1 MNERKAI
8 FNLENR
14 ILCAILAMLLI
25 LSVVIVDLQ
34 SVRSASADVITYSNV
49 LDDLKK
55 DKSFNADDW
64 AINENSSDVGE
75 FRLEVITI
83 AEGANGELFVYVYD
97 KNYKLDKRGKHIAT
111 RISLSLSEAKD
122 VDPSLYSLVYLNK
135 SDQFF
140 KYKVNGLDYNK
151 IEAFK
156 DSDTHYYF
164 LVSVFRAYDETV
176 DTKAPSDQT
185 ISEVS
190 FGVGQEHTFKTEN
203 GVTTH
208 TVQAK
213 EVLKI
218 TEKYV
223 GFFRYE
229 TIHLGGY
236 ITGLDSHFVAFDS
249 NWQID
254 DLLEVKL
261 SFFTSRYQYHHNG
274 FWVTEDG
281 FAFR

>member
-229 TIHLGGY
+229 RRISKRIFQRVILCA
-236 ITGLDSHFVAFDS
+236 LVM
-249 NWQID
+249 
-254 DLLEVKL
+254 
-261 SFFTSRYQYHHNG
+261 SF
-274 FWVTEDG
+274 
-281 FAFR
+281 